1 MVTGS
6 IDDLNIISLVLR
18 MLLATIL
25 GGVIGLE
32 RGASGQSAGIRT
44 FALVCVGASGCSIV
58 NLFLFYTTGS
68 ADTARI
74 PSTVISGIG
83 FLGVGTIVVTGKNYV
98 RGLTTAATLWSTA
111 VLGLLIG
118 SGFIA
123 GSLICFL
130 TIIFIVVVLNKAS
143 MFQEEIASKFTMY
156 LELDRE
162 KGVEEFLEYMNSHG
176 YDISVLE
183 KQKDASIH
191 ADDIGLLVNCN
202 IHKHKSHTTL
212 ISDLFT
218 LDSVHYVEEI
228 KA

>member
-1 MVTGS
+1 MTCS
-6 IDDLNIISLVLR
+6 IEELNIVSLILR
-18 MLLATIL
+18 MLIATLL

-44 FALVCVGASGCSIV
+44 FALVCVGAAGCAIV
-58 NLFLFYTTGS
+58 NLYLFYTTGS

-111 VLGLLIG
+111 VLGLLVG

-123 GSLICFL
+123 GSFICFL
-130 TIIFIVVVLNKAS
+130 TIMFIVVVLNKAS
-143 MFQEEIASKFTMY
+143 MFQEEIASKFMMY

-162 KGVEEFLEYMNSHG
+162 AGIEHFLEYMNSHG
-176 YDISVLE
+176 YDVSVLE
-183 KQKDASIH
+183 KQNASIH
-191 ADDIGLLVNCN
+191 VDDIGLLVSCN
-202 IHKHKSHTTL
+202 IHKHKSHTNL
-212 ISDLFT
+212 INDLFT